1 MKAKRTRQWVWML
14 SLAASVVLV
23 AGCNDK
29 ADEPEPADENELI
42 TTVNLKFTESGTT
55 TTQTFTYRDT
65 DGDGGQAATQFD
77 KIVLKPS
84 KTYELAVELLD
95 ESKTPT
101 DDISKEVAE
110 ESDEHLFVFTVS
122 PTTLA
127 TYTYGDK
134 DANNLPI
141 GLKGT
146 FKTNAAGTGKLK
158 VQLRHQPNAKDGT
171 PTPGSDDV
179 NLDFDLTVQ

>member
-1 MKAKRTRQWVWML
+1 MNAKQACQWFWMVTL
-14 SLAASVVLV
+14 SASMVLL

-55 TTQTFTYRDT
+55 TAQTFSYRDT
-65 DGDGGQAATQFD
+65 DGDGGQAPTKFD
-77 KIVLKPS
+77 KIVLNAN
-84 KTYELAVELLD
+84 KTYDLAVELLD

-101 DDISKEVAE
+101 DDVSKEVSE
-110 ESDEHLFVFTVS
+110 KSSEHLFVYTLT
-122 PTTLA
+122 PNTLA
-127 TYTYGDK
+127 TYTYGDR
-134 DANNLPI
+134 DAKNLPI

-146 FKTNAAGTGKLK
+146 LKTNAAGTGKLK

-171 PTPGSDDV
+171 AAPGSDDV
-179 NLDFDLTVQ
+179 NVDFDLTVQ

>member
-1 MKAKRTRQWVWML
+1 MKQIQTRRWLWMVTL
-14 SLAASVVLV
+14 GASMTLL

-55 TTQTFTYRDT
+55 TTQTFSYRDT
-65 DGDGGQAATQFD
+65 DGDGGQAPTKFD
-77 KIVLKPS
+77 KITLKAN
-84 KTYELAVELLD
+84 KTYDLAVELLD
-95 ESKTPT
+95 ESKTPV
-101 DDISKEVAE
+101 DDVSKEVAE
-110 ESDEHLFVFTVS
+110 KGIEHLFVYTLT
-122 PTTLA
+122 PNTLA

-134 DANNLPI
+134 DAKNLPI

-146 FKTNAAGTGKLK
+146 LKTNAAGTGKLK

-179 NLDFDLTVQ
+179 NVDFDLTVQ